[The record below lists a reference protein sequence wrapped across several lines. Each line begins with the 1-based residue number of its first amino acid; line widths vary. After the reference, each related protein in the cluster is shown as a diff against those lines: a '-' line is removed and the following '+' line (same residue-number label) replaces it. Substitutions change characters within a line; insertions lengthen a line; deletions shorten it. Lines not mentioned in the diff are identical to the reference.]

1 MSGRMRQRRKARI
14 QVQMVKVR
22 TLPVSVFAGAIL
34 RVFARWEFEEQS
46 SCKAVVVTV
55 FQRAG
60 TKEPKT
66 EIGG

>member
-1 MSGRMRQRRKARI
+1 
-14 QVQMVKVR
+14 MVKVR